1 LYGTDL
7 IVESPKILKDDMN
20 PLVILKAGVY
30 NNEIKNDIL
39 NNINKNTVII
49 N

>member
-1 LYGTDL
+1 M
-7 IVESPKILKDDMN
+7 VESPKILKDDLN

-30 NNEIKNDIL
+30 NEEVKTDIL
-39 NNINKNTVII
+39 NNINKNAVII

>member
-1 LYGTDL
+1 
-7 IVESPKILKDDMN
+7 MN

>member
-1 LYGTDL
+1 
-7 IVESPKILKDDMN
+7 MN
-20 PLVILKAGVY
+20 PLVILKAGAF